1 VLFLQETH
9 RDVVNE
15 VDWGLWWKGK
25 ASVLSHGT
33 NFSAGVAVLFIP
45 GLSVK
50 ICSSKEV
57 CRGRLLVVKA
67 EINNMGFVFI
77 NVFAPNTGRER
88 GLLFGCLRQELSQV
102 APEEMLVVD
111 GDWNCTM
118 YFTKTAMGESL
129 IQWEC

>member
-1 VLFLQETH
+1 M
-9 RDVVNE
+9 
-15 VDWGLWWKGK
+15 
-25 ASVLSHGT
+25 LSHGT
-33 NFSAGVAVLFIP
+33 HFSAVVPVLSVP

-50 ICSSKEV
+50 ICSSREV

-102 APEEMLVVD
+102 VPEEMLVVG
-111 GDWNCTM
+111 GDWNYTM
-118 YFTKTAMGESL
+118 DFYERQKWRRASFSVSGSVKGHH
-129 IQWEC
+129 